1 MKPLVSIITPVYNCE
16 DTIGETI
23 ESVLNQTLSDFEM
36 LIVDD
41 ISNDKTIDIIKK
53 YQKQDKRIKL
63 FILKE
68 KGGAA
73 SARNK
78 ALKEASGQYIAFL
91 DGDDLW
97 VSDKLEKQIK
107 FMQENKCAFSFTGYE
122 FADSNGIPNGKKFMY
137 LVQLLINR
145 H

>member
-63 FILKE
+63 FILNFLNISLFE
-68 KGGAA
+68 HI
-73 SARNK
+73 
-78 ALKEASGQYIAFL
+78 LDYIN
-91 DGDDLW
+91 
-97 VSDKLEKQIK
+97 I
-107 FMQENKCAFSFTGYE
+107 
-122 FADSNGIPNGKKFMY
+122 
-137 LVQLLINR
+137 LLG
-145 H
+145 